1 MIFNKNFCWCVGG
14 ERMLGFFFFSSVSL
28 DTPLTEV
35 FLGSQRPRKILFVF
49 KRLAAVARMGKH
61 LAKPDATPCSSLNN
75 QSPFSEMKT
84 EVCNDVMDCYRPKTE
99 PVPVPRKSI
108 SEKKLLI
115 HFYRRASDTANLKWF
130 TQSSAVKWLKQKKKR
145 KMFTLAYYAAVLKV
159 RESLERGEV
168 KASVLL

>member
-1 MIFNKNFCWCVGG
+1 MDFVALCNRSVMIFNKNFCWCVGG
-14 ERMLGFFFFSSVSL
+14 ERMLLFFFFSSVSL

-35 FLGSQRPRKILFVF
+35 FLGSQIPRKILFVF

-84 EVCNDVMDCYRPKTE
+84 EVWYVMMSWTVTSLKRSRFLFLVNPFLK
-99 PVPVPRKSI
+99 
-108 SEKKLLI
+108 KKLLI

-130 TQSSAVKWLKQKKKR
+130 TQSSAVKW
-145 KMFTLAYYAAVLKV
+145 
-159 RESLERGEV
+159 
-168 KASVLL
+168 

>member
-1 MIFNKNFCWCVGG
+1 MCFF
-14 ERMLGFFFFSSVSL
+14 FFFFSSVSL

-35 FLGSQRPRKILFVF
+35 FLGSQRPCKILFVF

-84 EVCNDVMDCYRPKTE
+84 EVCNDVMDCYKPKTE

-108 SEKKLLI
+108 SEKKTS
-115 HFYRRASDTANLKWF
+115 HTF
-130 TQSSAVKWLKQKKKR
+130 SSTGLRHR
-145 KMFTLAYYAAVLKV
+145 KPKMVHPK
-159 RESLERGEV
+159 
-168 KASVLL
+168 

>member
-1 MIFNKNFCWCVGG
+1 MCRWRAHVY
-14 ERMLGFFFFSSVSL
+14 FFFSFSSVSL

-49 KRLAAVARMGKH
+49 KRLVAVARMGKH

-84 EVCNDVMDCYRPKTE
+84 EVCNDVMDCYKPKTE

-108 SEKKLLI
+108 SEKKTSHTFLSTGLRHRKPKMVHPKKCCEVI
-115 HFYRRASDTANLKWF
+115 
-130 TQSSAVKWLKQKKKR
+130 KKKKEENVHFGLLCCSFKSKR
-145 KMFTLAYYAAVLKV
+145 ILGKG
-159 RESLERGEV
+159 RGEG
-168 KASVLL
+168 KCFIIK